1 MSVQL
6 VIPGMPVFVNP
17 ERMQLL
23 ENLSALRQEW
33 ESAAEGGSLLDVTA
47 SVGLMLFDIAA
58 RLGLTPD
65 ESSFVF
71 GAQLNNEITAVLEN
85 EPAQ

>member
-6 VIPGMPVFVNP
+6 VIPGMPAFVNP
-17 ERMQLL
+17 ERMSVL

-33 ESAAEGGSLLDVTA
+33 ESAAEGDSLLDVTA
-47 SVGLMLFDIAA
+47 SVGLMLFDIATK
-58 RLGLTPD
+58 LGLTPD
-65 ESSFVF
+65 ERSFVL
-71 GAQLNNEITAVLEN
+71 GVQLNNEITTVLVS